1 MTESVHEFP
10 IRIYYEDTDAGG
22 IVYYANHLKFA
33 ERARTEFLRSLG
45 FENST
50 FIRENGT
57 FIVVRSLSADYIK
70 PARLDDLVTVKT
82 SIKSLSGASFDLL
95 QIITKGEDIL
105 FKMSV
110 TLVTMNIAGS
120 PVRLPAILKDEFS
133 KFLFKK

>member
-1 MTESVHEFP
+1 MSQFIHEFP
-10 IRIYYEDTDAGG
+10 VRIYYEDTDAGG

-70 PARLDDLVTVKT
+70 PARLDDVVSVKT
-82 SIKSLSGASFDLL
+82 SLLSVSGASFDLS
-95 QIITKGEDIL
+95 QIITKGEDVL

-110 TLVTMNIAGS
+110 TLVTMNEAGA
-120 PVRLPAILKDEFS
+120 PVRLPAMLKEQFQTR
-133 KFLFKK
+133 LQT

>member
-1 MTESVHEFP
+1 MTTSHIHEFP
-10 IRIYYEDTDAGG
+10 VRIYYEDTDAGG

-33 ERARTEFLRSLG
+33 ERARTEFLRHLG

-57 FIVVRSLSADYIK
+57 FIVVRSLAADYIK
-70 PARLDDLVTVKT
+70 PARLDDVVTVKT
-82 SIKSLSGASFDLL
+82 GLLSVSGASFDLS

-110 TLVTMNIAGS
+110 TLVTMNSAGS
-120 PVRLPAILKDEFS
+120 PVRLPSILKDEFLQRLA
-133 KFLFKK
+133 K